1 MTARPLIV
9 ATLAAATIGRPW
21 LLAIPTG
28 RWITTAAALTLAAVG
43 AWAGWHYCTD
53 RDLQHDEL
61 ERVRQAREAQRAMAR
76 ASGHPSAWKDTDDR

>member
-28 RWITTAAALTLAAVG
+28 RWITAAAALTLAAVG

-61 ERVRQAREAQRAMAR
+61 ERQRGARRALAR
-76 ASGHPSAWKDTDDR
+76 MQHPSVYPEGTNR